1 MRKRKAGKNKG
12 VEKEGLIIF
21 IKNPEKGKVK
31 TRLAAEV
38 GEEKALQI
46 YRSLLRKVRKLTG
59 AYPVRRFLFYS
70 RFIDRQDEW
79 GEEGFHKHLQEGADL
94 GIRMQQA
101 FGIALQ
107 QVERAVIIGS
117 DCPEL
122 SSDHLDEAFQA
133 LREKEVAIGP
143 ARDGGYYLLGLREP
157 SPFLFEKMTWSTS
170 QVFQETMER
179 IKSRKKTVHVLP
191 VLSDIDYASDWENYG
206 RSLL

>member
-1 MRKRKAGKNKG
+1 

-46 YRSLLRKVRKLTG
+46 YRSLLRKVRKLSG
-59 AYPVRRFLFYS
+59 DYPVRRFLFYS

-79 GEEGFHKHLQEGADL
+79 TEDLFQKHLQEGAGL
-94 GIRMQQA
+94 GERMHNA
-101 FGIALQ
+101 FEIAFQ

-133 LREKEVAIGP
+133 LRDKEVAIGP
-143 ARDGGYYLLGLREP
+143 AQDGGYYLLGLKTP

-170 QVFQETMER
+170 QVFRETMER
-179 IKSRKKTVHVLP
+179 IKNRKKTVHVLP
-191 VLSDIDYASDWENYG
+191 ALSDIDYASDWEEY
-206 RSLL
+206 RRRLL